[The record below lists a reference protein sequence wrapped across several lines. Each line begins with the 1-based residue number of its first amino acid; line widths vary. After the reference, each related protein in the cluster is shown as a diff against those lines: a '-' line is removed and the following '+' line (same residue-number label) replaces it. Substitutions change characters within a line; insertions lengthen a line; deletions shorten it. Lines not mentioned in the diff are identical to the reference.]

1 MSGTALE
8 QVMASVEA
16 SNLRRREAVEAGY
29 KRLCSGAGLP
39 QVGPEESLAA
49 GRFAVCLNI
58 VTGRQPEEIERCG
71 RLADAIVM
79 AHPSL
84 TDTDESARSEEHT
97 SELQSLMRISY
108 AVFCLKKKQKQGTK
122 MTRTNRL
129 DK

>member
-1 MSGTALE
+1 
-8 QVMASVEA
+8 MASVEA
-16 SNLRRREAVEAGY
+16 SNLRRRQAVEASY

-84 TDTDESARSEEHT
+84 TDPDESASMDAALFRSEERRVGKEWVST
-97 SELQSLMRISY
+97 FRSRWSPE
-108 AVFCLKKKQKQGTK
+108 
-122 MTRTNRL
+122 N
-129 DK
+129 

>member
-16 SNLRRREAVEAGY
+16 SNLRRREAVEASY

-84 TDTDESARSEEHT
+84 TDTHDSGSMATAFVGPRRPVPLAPPPAATGS
-97 SELQSLMRISY
+97 R
-108 AVFCLKKKQKQGTK
+108 A
-122 MTRTNRL
+122 
-129 DK
+129 

>member
-16 SNLRRREAVEAGY
+16 SNLRRRQAVEAGY

-84 TDTDESARSEEHT
+84 TDTDESASMDADRKST
-97 SELQSLMRISY
+97 SLNSSH
-108 AVFCLKKKQKQGTK
+108 
-122 MTRTNRL
+122 
-129 DK
+129 